1 MIQPEFIFGE
11 NSVHK
16 GEYYYAF
23 VGIMLFA
30 AIANAFNMHFVYLL
44 AKKLDP
50 AINIFY
56 SYLGFLASSSLLS
69 AHYPSKLT
77 YEKLDLTFFM
87 LIFGIA
93 GTGFFL
99 QNLILMA
106 NTIKKPSLM
115 MPFGYL
121 GVVTGLVAD
130 LYIFK
135 NSFTFLTFLGIFL
148 TSGGLLSGFLIQK

>member
-121 GVVTGLVAD
+121 GVVTGLLAD

-135 NSFTFLTFLGIFL
+135 NSFTFLTFLGVFL